1 MEVVSVVPAD
11 CGWAVRSNAICNEML
26 FRQGGRAE
34 RAARRL
40 AHALAAR
47 GEYVELRVHARDGS
61 LAGRFVCP
69 PPSPPPRPAPAQPV
83 ASVA

>member
-1 MEVVSVVPAD
+1 MEVVSVVPAE

-26 FRQGGRAE
+26 FSQGGRAE

-47 GEYVELRVHARDGS
+47 GEYVELRVHLKDGW

-69 PPSPPPRPAPAQPV
+69 PPAPPPVPARGAE
-83 ASVA
+83 AAFAA

>member
-1 MEVVSVVPAD
+1 MEVVSVVPAES
-11 CGWAVRSNAICNEML
+11 GWAVRSNAISNEML
-26 FRQGGRAE
+26 FRHGSRAE

-47 GEYVELRVHARDGS
+47 GEFVELRIYLRDGS

-69 PPSPPPRPAPAQPV
+69 PPAPPPRPAGGARQSLV
-83 ASVA
+83 A